1 MPLHLFVE
9 LLSNQIHWIKC
20 LPQDL
25 SERNLFSLMQISPP
39 LSFQSSSAFL
49 DGSVTGEY
57 ARRIDNN
64 YSNMKWAQPLLVLR
78 NMYGQAVVAHTFNPR
93 TLGAEAGR
101 TL

>member
-9 LLSNQIHWIKC
+9 LSNQIHWIKC

-49 DGSVTGEY
+49 DGSVIEECS
-57 ARRIDNN
+57 RRTII
-64 YSNMKWAQPLLVLR
+64 Q
-78 NMYGQAVVAHTFNPR
+78 T
-93 TLGAEAGR
+93 
-101 TL
+101 